1 MGEEA
6 RHQDTDAGL
15 AGPAP
20 GAKPRRGAAVGGRVA
35 DLVVR
40 NIGQLVTLAGSDGPR
55 RGAEMRELA
64 LVECGAV
71 ASEGGRVLAAG
82 READVLAAVGAG
94 PDTVFVDADGGV
106 VTPGLVDPHTHAVFA
121 ATREDEFA
129 MRVEG
134 RSYEEIAEAGGGIRS
149 SVRTLRATDP
159 DSLRENGRGTLDRM
173 LQFGTTMA
181 EVKSGYGLSLESE
194 LKMLRVISEL
204 EDTHAVDVVP
214 TFLGAHEFPD
224 EWRDDRDGYVDH
236 LIDVMIPAVAAEKLA
251 RFCDVFCEEGVFT
264 VEQSRRVLTAARAHG
279 MEPKLH
285 ADELHAFGAAELAA
299 ELGAASADHL
309 VCASDDGIAAL
320 AAAGVVAVLL
330 PGTTLSLGSRAF
342 APARKMIDAGVPV
355 ALATDCNPGSS
366 MTESMQIILALASM
380 MLRMT
385 PAEAL
390 VAATVNAAAAL
401 RAGRVAGSL
410 TPGRQ
415 CDLVIWEVDDYRAIP
430 YHYGVNLVASVVKRG
445 SVVVSRGASGAGAR

>member
-1 MGEEA
+1 MEA
-6 RHQDTDAGL
+6 TNHVTDL
-15 AGPAP
+15 II
-20 GAKPRRGAAVGGRVA
+20 
-35 DLVVR
+35 R
-40 NIGQLVTLAGSDGPR
+40 NIGQLITMDGTDGPR
-55 RGAEMRELA
+55 RGPSMRELG
-64 LVECGAV
+64 LVEGGAV
-71 ASEGGRVLAAG
+71 ASAAGLVLAAG
-82 READVLAAVGAG
+82 PESEVMASVETG
-94 PDTVFVDADGGV
+94 PGTTVVDADGGV

-121 ATREDEFA
+121 ATRESEFA

-134 RSYEEIAEAGGGIRS
+134 ASYEEIAEAGGGIRS
-149 SVRTLRATDP
+149 SVRSLRHASP
-159 DSLRENGRGTLDRM
+159 DLLRENGRTTLDRM
-173 LQFGTTMA
+173 LEYGTTTA

-204 EDTHAVDVVP
+204 VDTHVVDIVP

-224 EWRDDRDGYVDH
+224 EWRDDREGYVDH
-236 LIDVMIPAVAAEKLA
+236 LIDDMMPAVAAEKLA

-299 ELGAASADHL
+299 ELKAASADHL
-309 VCASDDGIAAL
+309 VCVSDDGIAAL
-320 AAAGVVAVLL
+320 AASGVVAVLL
-330 PGTTLSLGSRAF
+330 PGTTLSLGHTGF
-342 APARKMIDAGVPV
+342 APARKMIEAGVPV

-385 PAEAL
+385 PEEGL

-401 RAGRVAGSL
+401 RAGDVLGSL
-410 TPGRQ
+410 APGRQ
-415 CDLVIWEVDDYRAIP
+415 CDVVIWEVDDYRAIP
-430 YHYGVNLVASVVKRG
+430 YHYGVNLVAAVVKRG
-445 SVVVSRGASGAGAR
+445 SVVVPRGVVAG

>member
-1 MGEEA
+1 M
-6 RHQDTDAGL
+6 TDL
-15 AGPAP
+15 I
-20 GAKPRRGAAVGGRVA
+20 
-35 DLVVR
+35 VR
-40 NIGQLVTLAGSDGPR
+40 NIGQLLTLAGQDGPR
-55 RGAEMRELA
+55 RGAAMRELA
-64 LVECGAV
+64 LVEGGAV
-71 ASEGGRVLAAG
+71 ASSGGRVLAAG
-82 READVLAAVGAG
+82 AESEVLAAVGTG
-94 PDTVFVDADGGV
+94 PDTVVVDAGGGV

-129 MRVEG
+129 MRVDG
-134 RSYEEIAEAGGGIRS
+134 SSYEEIAEAGGGIRS
-149 SVRTLRATDP
+149 SVRTLRAADP
-159 DSLRENGRGTLDRM
+159 DSLRENGRETLNRM
-173 LQFGTTMA
+173 LEYGTTTV
-181 EVKSGYGLSLESE
+181 EVKSGYGLSLQSE

-204 EDTHAVDVVP
+204 ADTHVVDIVP

-236 LIDVMIPAVAAEKLA
+236 LIDDMMPAVAAEKLA
-251 RFCDVFCEEGVFT
+251 RFCDVFCEVGVFT

-285 ADELHAFGAAELAA
+285 ADELHPAGGAELAA
-299 ELGAASADHL
+299 ELEAASADHL
-309 VCASDDGIAAL
+309 VCASDDGISAL
-320 AAAGVVAVLL
+320 ASAGVVAVLL
-330 PGTTLSLGSRAF
+330 PGTTLSLGSCAF
-342 APARKMIDAGVPV
+342 APARKIIDAGVPV

-380 MLRMT
+380 MLRMA
-385 PAEAL
+385 PAEGL

-401 RAGRVAGSL
+401 KAGDVVGSL

-445 SVVVSRGASGAGAR
+445 EVVVSRGSAGRDAR

>member
-1 MGEEA
+1 M
-6 RHQDTDAGL
+6 TDL
-15 AGPAP
+15 II
-20 GAKPRRGAAVGGRVA
+20 
-35 DLVVR
+35 R
-40 NIGQLVTLAGSDGPR
+40 NIGQLITMDGAAGPR
-55 RGAEMRELA
+55 RGPAMRELG
-64 LVECGAV
+64 LVEGGAV
-71 ASEGGRVLAAG
+71 ASSDGRVLAAG
-82 READVLAAVGAG
+82 PESSVMASVETG
-94 PDTVFVDADGGV
+94 PGTTVIDADGGV

-121 ATREDEFA
+121 ATREGEFA

-149 SVRTLRATDP
+149 SVRSLRAASP
-159 DSLRENGRGTLDRM
+159 ELLRENGQAALDRM
-173 LQFGTTMA
+173 LEYGTTTA

-194 LKMLRVISEL
+194 LKMLRVASEL
-204 EDTHAVDVVP
+204 ADTHVVDVVP

-224 EWRDDRDGYVDH
+224 EWRDDREGYVDH
-236 LIDVMIPAVAAEKLA
+236 LINDMMPAVAAERLA

-285 ADELHAFGAAELAA
+285 ADELHPFGAAELAA
-299 ELGAASADHL
+299 ELEAASADHL
-309 VCASDDGIAAL
+309 VCVSDDGIAAL

-330 PGTTLSLGSRAF
+330 PGTTLSLGSSEF
-342 APARKMIDAGVPV
+342 APARKMIEAGVPV

-385 PAEAL
+385 PEEAL

-401 RAGRVAGSL
+401 RAGDVLGSL
-410 TPGRQ
+410 APGRQ
-415 CDLVIWEVDDYRAIP
+415 CDAVIWEVDDYRAIP
-430 YHYGVNLVASVVKRG
+430 YHYGVNLVAAVVKRG
-445 SVVVSRGASGAGAR
+445 EMVVSRDAGAA

>member
-1 MGEEA
+1 M
-6 RHQDTDAGL
+6 TDL
-15 AGPAP
+15 I
-20 GAKPRRGAAVGGRVA
+20 
-35 DLVVR
+35 VR
-40 NIGQLVTLAGSDGPR
+40 NIGQLITMDGADGPR
-55 RGAEMRELA
+55 TGPSMSELG
-64 LVECGAV
+64 LVEGGAV
-71 ASEGGRVLAAG
+71 AGSSGRVLAVG
-82 READVLAAVGAG
+82 PESSVLASVETG
-94 PDTVFVDADGGV
+94 PDTTVIDARGGV
-106 VTPGLVDPHTHAVFA
+106 VTPGLIDPHTHAVFA
-121 ATREDEFA
+121 ATREGEFA

-134 RSYEEIAEAGGGIRS
+134 ASYEEVAEAGGGIRS
-149 SVRTLRATDP
+149 SVR
-159 DSLRENGRGTLDRM
+159 SLRLAPPDLLMENGRNTLDRM
-173 LQFGTTMA
+173 LEYGTTTA

-204 EDTHAVDVVP
+204 ADTHTVDVVP

-224 EWRDDRDGYVDH
+224 EWRHDREGYVSH
-236 LIDVMIPAVAAEKLA
+236 LIDDMMPAVADEKLA
-251 RFCDVFCEEGVFT
+251 RFCDIFCEEGVFT

-309 VCASDDGIAAL
+309 VCVSDDGIAAL
-320 AAAGVVAVLL
+320 AASGVVAVLL
-330 PGTTLSLGSRAF
+330 PGTTLSLGHTEF
-342 APARKMIDAGVPV
+342 APARKMIEAGVPV

-390 VAATVNAAAAL
+390 VAATVNAAAAV
-401 RAGRVAGSL
+401 RAGDVLGSL

-430 YHYGVNLVASVVKRG
+430 YHYGVNLVAVVVKRG
-445 SVVVSRGASGAGAR
+445 EMVVSRGRTE